1 MLADDSILPS
11 LVVTTLAIQAAAVL
25 VSGVVEVATDRVDH
39 PHLLG
44 LGAGLGVVAFLLRSW
59 GREPRRARRST
70 VLPGLAAMWA
80 LTVAIATVVF
90 TLAQSVVLLDAFT
103 ESVSGITTLATTS
116 VDPDQLNHGTILY
129 RSLLQWLGGLLMI
142 NTVLVIMPTFGT
154 TRGAREEL
162 SPSGSM
168 ALLGPT
174 SSRRSDVVNLV
185 YLALTVLIAVA
196 YAVAG
201 MPLWD
206 SANHALTTVSTGG
219 HTVSSQGFS
228 AYGAAVQWV
237 AILGMALAGLGVMWL
252 AVAAR
257 GNRRRAFEAT
267 ELRFYLVA
275 SVLVGAV
282 IAMGTSAAG
291 WSDAVRGGLFAAMSA
306 VSTTGFVTEGWA
318 ATEPLGQMLLIM
330 LFGVGAA
337 AGSAG
342 GGFGARR
349 ISAMIQMAIR
359 ELRTAVHHR
368 AVTVVRVDHHPVE
381 EPVLDRI
388 AAFSALYLLVVGV
401 GAFGLAL
408 SGADML
414 GSVSGS
420 ISAFSTM
427 GPAFGVLTEAEHPEA
442 VRLIQM
448 ALAVLGR
455 TGLFAL
461 TVGLAHAA
469 QSVAPRAGRKTR

>member
-1 MLADDSILPS
+1 M
-11 LVVTTLAIQAAAVL
+11 
-25 VSGVVEVATDRVDH
+25 
-39 PHLLG
+39 
-44 LGAGLGVVAFLLRSW
+44 
-59 GREPRRARRST
+59 
-70 VLPGLAAMWA
+70 
-80 LTVAIATVVF
+80 
-90 TLAQSVVLLDAFT
+90 
-103 ESVSGITTLATTS
+103 SGITTLATTS
-116 VDPDQLNHGTILY
+116 VDPDQLGHGTILY

-162 SPSGSM
+162 GPSGSM
-168 ALLGPT
+168 TLLGT
-174 SSRRSDVVNLV
+174 NSSRRSDVVNTV
-185 YLALTVLIAVA
+185 YMGLTVLIGTA
-196 YAVAG
+196 YAAAG
-201 MPLWD
+201 MPIWD
-206 SANHALTTVSTGG
+206 STNHAFTTVSTGG
-219 HTVSSQGFS
+219 HTVTSQGFGS
-228 AYGAAVQWV
+228 YGSTVQWV
-237 AILGMALAGLGVMWL
+237 AVLGMTLAGLGVMWL
-252 AVAAR
+252 ALAAR
-257 GNRRRAFEAT
+257 GDRRRVYQAT
-267 ELRFYLVA
+267 EIRFYLVA
-275 SVLVGAV
+275 SLVVGAV
-282 IAMGTSAAG
+282 IAAGDSADG
-291 WSDAVRGGLFAAMSA
+291 WSDAVRNGLFSATSA
-306 VSTTGFVTEGWA
+306 VSTTGFTSEAWGL
-318 ATEPLGQMLLIM
+318 TEPLGQMLLIM

-368 AVTVVRVDHHPVE
+368 AVTVVRVDHHPVA

-388 AAFSALYLLVVGV
+388 AAFAALYLIVVGV

-414 GSVSGS
+414 GSVSGA

-427 GPAFGVLTEAEHPEA
+427 GPAFGVLTGAEHPEA

-461 TVGLAHAA
+461 TVGMAHAA
-469 QSVAPRAGRKTR
+469 RDGRAGRWRTADPMTLSHAAPTPAPLRPVDRRIPNTVLHMTGVAMLFAARSACCCACSSN